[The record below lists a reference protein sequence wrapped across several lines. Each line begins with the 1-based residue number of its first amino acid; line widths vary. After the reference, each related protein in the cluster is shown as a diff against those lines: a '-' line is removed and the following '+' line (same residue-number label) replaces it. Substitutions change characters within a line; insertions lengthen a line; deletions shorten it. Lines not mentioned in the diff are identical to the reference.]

1 MCPCVKFH
9 LKCGPRDLVCIV
21 ENGGEIQL
29 CFLVFLR
36 QHFVEDD
43 DCCVTLLT
51 KIDLLL
57 IS

>member
-29 CFLVFLR
+29 CFLVF
-36 QHFVEDD
+36 FKAAF
-43 DCCVTLLT
+43 C
-51 KIDLLL
+51 
-57 IS
+57 